1 MCSIIHLNH
10 SGALARVAASG
21 SALSLETRN
30 VPGWSRAAS
39 AAPPV
44 PLTSSRRDPGVGGSV
59 VYLLLHTRHD
69 SATAGDSPLE
79 ATLSICCDC
88 HLSRQLRCTNAE
100 LPLHSQGFTSGSS
113 PSLYGECMK
122 KRRFVVL
129 SEAQLAGNSA
139 S

>member
-1 MCSIIHLNH
+1 M
-10 SGALARVAASG
+10 
-21 SALSLETRN
+21 
-30 VPGWSRAAS
+30 
-39 AAPPV
+39 
-44 PLTSSRRDPGVGGSV
+44 GGSV

-113 PSLYGECMK
+113 PSSRQYRHASSLEATLSICCDCHLSGQLRCTNAELQGFTSGSSPSLYGECMK